1 MKSARTIRTLK
12 RCGINPSLVGFAGA
26 SAPSGKSI
34 RRMERKDHH
43 KHLSA
48 TGDEYMTMYSL
59 PRTPECQRGFRAV
72 QAKWEDDHA

>member
-12 RCGINPSLVGFAGA
+12 RCGINPNLVGFAGA

-43 KHLSA
+43 KHLAA
-48 TGDEYMTMYSL
+48 TGDEYMTMHSL
-59 PRTPECQRGFRAV
+59 PRMQSSKRGFRAV
-72 QAKWEDDHA
+72 QWEDDHA